1 LISDKNNPVSLEAQN
16 VLLLNKIDLPENG
29 TGIFFLKLQLINNDK
44 VVDENLYWLSGKA
57 HSYEKL
63 NDLGKVTI
71 KTEIKKGADGH
82 GVIVISNPNTET
94 AFFIRLKVVKPDN
107 ELLLPSFFTD
117 NYFTLLPG
125 DKKQVEVDYS
135 SNKSTVGLNELKLSV
150 EGWNI
155 IPEEIKF

>member
-1 LISDKNNPVSLEAQN
+1 
-16 VLLLNKIDLPENG
+16 
-29 TGIFFLKLQLINNDK
+29 
-44 VVDENLYWLSGKA
+44 
-57 HSYEKL
+57 
-63 NDLGKVTI
+63 
-71 KTEIKKGADGH
+71 
-82 GVIVISNPNTET
+82 
-94 AFFIRLKVVKPDN
+94 VKPDN